1 MDTGIDSLKTAFKKA
16 FHRADELL
24 GNKTVDAITKWND
37 YEIVKHDENPRNAEE
52 IIIPQEKRW
61 NMKQIEKS
69 IIKMECYE
77 LSKLLNDLAA
87 SKFVTKNILK

>member
-1 MDTGIDSLKTAFKKA
+1 
-16 FHRADELL
+16 
-24 GNKTVDAITKWND
+24 
-37 YEIVKHDENPRNAEE
+37 
-52 IIIPQEKRW
+52 
-61 NMKQIEKS
+61 MKQIEKS

>member
-37 YEIVKHDENPRNAEE
+37 YEIVKHDENPRNVEE

-69 IIKMECYE
+69 IIKMECYK
-77 LSKLLNDLAA
+77 LSKLLNDLVA
-87 SKFVTKNILK
+87 SKFVTKK